1 MASDSRS
8 TFFLD
13 DISVGDTVTTGDY
26 TVTKEEIIEF
36 ATRYDP
42 QVFHTDEKGAVDTFF
57 GGLAASGWHTAAMTM
72 RLLVTTGF
80 RFDGGVVGA
89 GGEISWPSATR
100 AGDVLHVE
108 STVADVTPS
117 RSRPDRGT
125 VTLRSETKTADGEIR
140 QVLVARLVVF
150 RKPE

>member
-1 MASDSRS
+1 MASDPNSAV
-8 TFFLD
+8 FLED
-13 DISVGDTVTTGDY
+13 LSVGDTITTNEY
-26 TVTKEEIIEF
+26 VVTKEEIIEF

-42 QVFHTDEKGAVDTFF
+42 QVFHTDEEGAVDTFF

-72 RLLVTTGF
+72 RMLVTSGF
-80 RFDGGVVGA
+80 LFGGGVVGA

-108 STVADVTPS
+108 STVAEITPS
-117 RSRPDRGT
+117 RSREDRGT
-125 VTLRSETKTADGEIR
+125 VTLRSETQTADGTVR

-150 RKPE
+150 RRPA

>member
-1 MASDSRS
+1 MASDPRP
-8 TFFLD
+8 TVHLD
-13 DISVGDTVTTGDY
+13 DLSVGDTTTTDEYRVTA
-26 TVTKEEIIEF
+26 EEIIEF

-72 RLLVTTGF
+72 RMLVTSGF
-80 RFDGGVVGA
+80 PFDGGIVGA

-108 STVADVTPS
+108 STVAEITPS

-125 VTLRSETKTADGEIR
+125 ITLRSETKTADGEIR

-150 RKPE
+150 KKPA

>member
-1 MASDSRS
+1 MVPDPRPPL
-8 TFFLD
+8 FLD
-13 DISVGDTVTTGDY
+13 DLSVGDTVTTGEY
-26 TVTKEEIIEF
+26 PVTSEEIIEF

-42 QVFHTDEKGAVDTFF
+42 QVFHTDEALAVDTFF

-72 RLLVTTGF
+72 RLLVTSGF
-80 RFDGGVVGA
+80 PFSGGIVGA

-108 STVADVTPS
+108 STVAGIALS

-125 VTLRSETKTADGEIR
+125 VTLRSETHTADGEVR

-150 RKPE
+150 AKPA

>member
-1 MASDSRS
+1 MASDPRPAL
-8 TFFLD
+8 FLD
-13 DISVGDTVTTGDY
+13 NISVGDTVTTDEY
-26 TVTKEEIIEF
+26 VVTKQEIIEF

-42 QVFHTDEKGAVDTFF
+42 QVFHTDEEGAVDTFF

-72 RLLVTTGF
+72 RLLVTSGF
-80 RFDGGVVGA
+80 AFSGGVVGA
-89 GGEISWPSATR
+89 GGDISWPSATR

-108 STVADVTPS
+108 STVAEITPS

-140 QVLVARLVVF
+140 QVLVARLVAF
-150 RKPE
+150 RKPA